1 VKLAKV
7 VGTLTAT
14 VHERSYDGQTLLL
27 CVPVGGDGAPA
38 GEVFIAVD
46 RAQAGE
52 GDTVLVNA
60 EGGGARQVFGMKPTD
75 RLAIQD
81 VIVGVVDA
89 VSER

>member
-1 VKLAKV
+1 MKLAKV
-7 VGTLTAT
+7 VGTVTAT

-27 CVPVGGDGAPA
+27 CVPVSGDGAPT
-38 GEVFIAVD
+38 GEAFIAVD

-89 VSER
+89 VTER

>member
-1 VKLAKV
+1 MKLARV
-7 VGTLTAT
+7 VGTVTAT

-27 CVPVGGDGAPA
+27 CEPVAGDGSAT

-46 RAQAGE
+46 RANAGV

-89 VSER
+89 VTVR

>member
-1 VKLAKV
+1 MKLAKV
-7 VGTLTAT
+7 VGTVTAT

-27 CVPVGGDGAPA
+27 CVPVAGDGTPA

-89 VSER
+89 VTER

>member
-1 VKLAKV
+1 MKLARV

-27 CVPVGGDGAPA
+27 CEPVSPDGASA
-38 GEVFIAVD
+38 GEVFVAVD
-46 RAQAGE
+46 RAQAGV

-60 EGGGARQVFGMKPTD
+60 EGGGARQVFGLRPTD

-81 VIVGVVDA
+81 VIVGVVDTA
-89 VSER
+89 TER